1 MKIAIMLRHL
11 DEHGGG
17 VMEYTRRLL
26 EQFFTGFDHH
36 QYFLLYRTSTHVGS
50 FGEFENVHEIILDSP
65 SKPTWDQI
73 AVPRYLEKEKPD
85 IVFNPK
91 YSFPLLTSVPGLFVC
106 HGLDWYVMP
115 WGSRWL
121 DRMSHKFLVPLYSRK
136 ANAIIAVSETTRD
149 HVIRYLDKAPSDVVT
164 VYHGVDESFR
174 SPVAED
180 QLQAT
185 RDKFRLPP
193 SYYLFV
199 SRIYPPK
206 NFGRLLRAYAR
217 LGPDHD
223 RLLVVAGTHTEGCED
238 EIALIE
244 ELGIRNKVIQLGWVG
259 RDDLPALYSMADA
272 LVQPSLYE
280 SFGISLVEAMSI
292 GCPILTAN
300 CYGAAEV
307 TGDAAL
313 LVDPEDVD
321 AIEEGLRRIVAD
333 TSLRNDLITRGHVR
347 SKEFTWEKCAAQTM
361 GAIENVHQKSFK
373 IDR

>member
-1 MKIAIMLRHL
+1 MLRHI

-26 EQFFTGFDHH
+26 EQFFAMFRQH
-36 QYFLLYRTSTHVGS
+36 QYFLLYRTPNNIGS
-50 FGEFENVHEIILDSP
+50 FGEFENVHEVVLDSP

-73 AVPRYLEKEKPD
+73 AVPRYLGREKPD

-115 WGSRWL
+115 WGSRWI
-121 DRMSHKFLVPLYSRK
+121 DRLSHKFLVPLYSRK
-136 ANAIIAVSETTRD
+136 ASAIIAVSETTKD
-149 HVIRYLDKAPSDVVT
+149 HVVRYLNKSSSDVVT

-174 SPVAED
+174 RPVADE

-185 RDKFRLPP
+185 RKKFSLPP
-193 SYYLFV
+193 SYYLYV

-206 NFGRLLRAYAR
+206 NFGRLIRAFAR
-217 LGPDHD
+217 VSSDNG
-223 RLLVVAGTHTEGCED
+223 RYLVVAGTHTEGCED

-244 ELGIRNKVIQLGWVG
+244 ELGISNRVIQLGWVD
-259 RDDLPALYSMADA
+259 RDDLPALYSMADT

-307 TGDAAL
+307 TADAAL

-321 AIEEGLRRIVAD
+321 AIEIGLRRIVDD
-333 TSLRNDLITRGHVR
+333 TSLRETLIARGFTR

-361 GAIENVHQKSFK
+361 SAIEDVYQKSK
-373 IDR
+373 KKTR

>member
-1 MKIAIMLRHL
+1 MKIAIMLRHI

-26 EQFFTGFDHH
+26 EQFFAMFRQH
-36 QYFLLYRTSTHVGS
+36 QYFLLYRTPNNIGS
-50 FGEFENVHEIILDSP
+50 FGEFENVHEVVLDSP

-73 AVPRYLEKEKPD
+73 AVPRYLGREKPD

-115 WGSRWL
+115 WGSRWI
-121 DRMSHKFLVPLYSRK
+121 DRLSHKFLVPLYSRK
-136 ANAIIAVSETTRD
+136 ASAIIAVSETTKD
-149 HVIRYLDKAPSDVVT
+149 HVVRYLNKSSSDVVT

-174 SPVAED
+174 RPVADE

-185 RDKFRLPP
+185 RKKFSLPP
-193 SYYLFV
+193 SYYLYV

-206 NFGRLLRAYAR
+206 NFGRLIRAFAR
-217 LGPDHD
+217 VSSDNG
-223 RLLVVAGTHTEGCED
+223 RYLVVAGTHTEGCED

-244 ELGIRNKVIQLGWVG
+244 ELGISNRVIQLGWVD
-259 RDDLPALYSMADA
+259 RDDLPALYSMADT

-307 TGDAAL
+307 TADAAL

-321 AIEEGLRRIVAD
+321 AIEIGLRRIVDD
-333 TSLRNDLITRGHVR
+333 TSLRETLIARGFTR

-361 GAIENVHQKSFK
+361 SAIEDVYQKSK
-373 IDR
+373 KKTR